1 MIEGEFIPI
10 FRIHSLFDI
19 QNAIQNPLDGLLVV
33 VDDGGRRCALL
44 VDELLGKQQVVT
56 KSLGAGMG
64 KVKGIAGWC
73 YFGRWTGW
81 PYFRYCRNCSS
92 GSPDSQ

>member
-1 MIEGEFIPI
+1 MFQLFNIHRSLKPEKSILSTINGKSEMVMIEGEFIPI

-44 VDELLGKQQVVT
+44 VDELLGKQQV
-56 KSLGAGMG
+56 LL
-64 KVKGIAGWC
+64 IIRC
-73 YFGRWTGW
+73 
-81 PYFRYCRNCSS
+81 RY
-92 GSPDSQ
+92 G